1 MGAGIDTID
10 TQQRMIGLRLSVL
23 ARNLRNAFDRKV
35 ITIGVTRSQWQMIA
49 VVARKPGVTQRA
61 IAEALEISEA
71 SAGRLVDRLCADG
84 MLERRERDDD
94 RRARAVYLSPR
105 AEPLM
110 ARLADIARANETM
123 MFKGFSDDELD
134 RLENYLDRIH
144 SNFAAG
150 ET

>member
-134 RLENYLDRIH
+134 RLEKYLDRIH